1 MTILSEL
8 HREARDLDFCDFPG
22 LSMDGKGVI
31 FSKEGE
37 GQQAPQDRAESPGW
51 CELGKVK

>member
-37 GQQAPQDRAESPGW
+37 GQQAPQDRAESGG
-51 CELGKVK
+51 ELRKVK